1 MVRSVKR
8 GKVVK
13 GTKNHYEVRP
23 RTGIMSG
30 FGESMVQG
38 MAFGAG
44 SVLAHRV
51 LGPKRVEVEH
61 KREELCSKELQIYR
75 ECSQNTSFD
84 CGIYFEKYKKCID
97 KHFGNA

>member
-1 MVRSVKR
+1 MVRSVT
-8 GKVVK
+8 GN
-13 GTKNHYEVRP
+13 GNHYEVRP

-51 LGPKRVEVEH
+51 LGPKRVEVEN
-61 KREELCSKELQIYR
+61 KSKELCSKELQIYR
-75 ECSQNTSFD
+75 ECDTKSKLE
-84 CGIYFEKYKKCID
+84 CGIYFEKYKKCMN